1 MVTMATVHVVP
12 LIVDTIV
19 QLIMNNTLM
28 ENEQS
33 LLLSTML
40 YSAYSGLVVLVR
52 ELFTVAYKM

>member
-12 LIVDTIV
+12 LIVDTII

-40 YSAYSGLVVLVR
+40 YSAYRGLVALVR

>member
-1 MVTMATVHVVP
+1 MVTMATVRVVP
-12 LIVDTIV
+12 LIVDTTV

-40 YSAYSGLVVLVR
+40 YSAYSGMVVLVR
-52 ELFTVAYKM
+52 DLFTVAYKM